1 MPVIDRSS
9 PILVSG
15 ASGFIGRAVL
25 RAGAE
30 AGHNVV
36 GVARSGCAPVPCLSN
51 SFEVMDLTRAIEQS
65 RPSAI
70 IHAVG
75 RASVL
80 ATEQDEAGSYRD
92 TVVPLANVLE
102 AIKQAKHRCCV
113 VVVSSA
119 AVYGEPGQL
128 PVSELAPLKP
138 ISAYGRQRIESEQ
151 LACAFATQTELPVF
165 AARAFSLFG
174 DEQKR
179 MLVWELFHK
188 FMQESEIFIQGTGDE
203 MRDFMHVD
211 AYARGLLALASIDS
225 RGFTPVNVASG
236 IGTTVKEL
244 VHLWSEV
251 LAVKKP
257 LICLGK
263 RAEHDPAK
271 WKADIRAFEEM
282 TQRPVNYDLRA
293 DLAKVAG
300 LWR

>member
-1 MPVIDRSS
+1 MTETSF
-9 PILVSG
+9 ILVSG
-15 ASGFIGRAVL
+15 ASGFIGRAVI
-25 RAGAE
+25 REGIK
-30 AGHNVV
+30 AGHTVV
-36 GVARSGCAPVPCLSN
+36 GVARSGCAAVPCVST
-51 SFEVMDLTRAIEQS
+51 SFAIDDLAHAIEKN
-65 RPSAI
+65 RPSAV

-80 ATEQDEAGSYRD
+80 AAEQDEAGSYRD
-92 TVVPLANVLE
+92 TVVPLKNLLE

-113 VVVSSA
+113 VIVSSA

-128 PVSELAPLKP
+128 PVSELAALRP
-138 ISAYGRQRIESEQ
+138 ISAYGRQRIECEQ
-151 LACAFATQTELPVF
+151 LARDFAAQTGQPVF

-179 MLVWELFHK
+179 LLVWELFQK
-188 FMQESEIFIQGTGDE
+188 FMQENEIVIQGTGDE

-211 AYARGLLALASIDS
+211 AFARGLLALASAGS
-225 RGFTPVNVASG
+225 SGFVPVNVASG

-244 VHLWSEV
+244 VALWSDV

-257 LICLGK
+257 LVCLGR

-271 WKADIRAFEEM
+271 WKADIGAFERV
-282 TQRPVNYDLRA
+282 THRSVSYDLRS

-300 LWR
+300 SWR